1 MTPTIA
7 FAPAARWISRAA
19 DVAAAIALTLLAL
32 EALFGG
38 THAFDVWMSQAAA
51 LGALACLTDVES
63 PKRCRGRWS
72 PVGVACRSGAGHERG
87 RQPPY
92 AAWLAVF
99 NPALHLSI
107 LLGFIFAAS
116 HTLRSPQRLAVL
128 IVALGCALAV
138 IAVQVVFDRIGSGF
152 VYNRLGSE
160 SLPSVAQWGGLHQT
174 GLLLLLGLTLTASGV
189 VLNASAMQASAS
201 LVMCV
206 MFLAVAYVNGSRSAI
221 LVMSV
226 ATAWMF
232 LSAAVSGR
240 RGWATSLTVT
250 AVIAGVVLLTIS
262 IFAGTALLPV
272 AVTLTGDRNPIWHAA
287 ARMAIEHPLLGVGPG
302 NYAEVMESG
311 YAARYLPWYPA
322 LRSGM
327 DQAHNAVLHEAAEI
341 GITGAGLM
349 VAFWW
354 WLLAACRRAWQRG
367 PVPLIACTLLVT
379 LGALFL
385 RLMFDSLFE
394 GVATA
399 DRTRVLGGLL
409 FAAAIAVD
417 RLGPRETSA

>member
-1 MTPTIA
+1 
-7 FAPAARWISRAA
+7 
-19 DVAAAIALTLLAL
+19 V
-32 EALFGG
+32 
-38 THAFDVWMSQAAA
+38 
-51 LGALACLTDVES
+51 ACLSAAVH
-63 PKRCRGRWS
+63 GW
-72 PVGVACRSGAGHERG
+72 G
-87 RQPPY
+87 RQPEDAPWF
-92 AAWLAVF
+92 AFLD
-99 NPALHLSI
+99 PALHWI
-107 LLGFIFAAS
+107 VLLCFVFAAS
-116 HTLRSPQRLAVL
+116 HTLRSPQRLALL
-128 IVALGCALAV
+128 IVALSCALVV
-138 IAVQVVFDRIGSGF
+138 IALQVVFDRMDSGF
-152 VYNRLGSE
+152 VYNRMGSE

-189 VLNASAMQASAS
+189 VLNPSAIQAAAS
-201 LVMCV
+201 LVMCG

-226 ATAWMF
+226 ATTWMF

-240 RGWATSLTVT
+240 RGWATSLTVG
-250 AVIAGVVLLTIS
+250 AVIAGVVMLVIG
-262 IFAGTALLPV
+262 IFAGKGSLPV
-272 AVTLTGDRNPIWHAA
+272 VTTLTGDRSPIWYAA
-287 ARMAIEHPLLGVGPG
+287 AKMAIDHPLLGVGPG
-302 NYAEVMESG
+302 NYSEAMESG
-311 YAARYLPWYPA
+311 YAASYLPWYPT

-341 GITGAGLM
+341 GIAGAGLM

-367 PVPLIACTLLVT
+367 PVPLIACTLMVT

-385 RLMFDSLFE
+385 RLMFDSLFA

-417 RLGPRETSA
+417 RLGRERQGPA